1 MEITEENEITEIITK
16 ITKIITKVTEIMK
29 IISTKTE
36 TYSRK

>member
-1 MEITEENEITEIITK
+1 MDITEENEITEIITK

-29 IISTKTE
+29 IISTETE

>member
-29 IISTKTE
+29 IISTETE